1 MCKLVFTILFV
12 SVLVHYYTT
21 VLPPLFSSSDFI
33 RKVLIH
39 FYSYSCLLW
48 WWRCDILIIL
58 TYCFASCVFISF
70 LHVTTI
76 FKCNLGLLIGLSPL
90 SIFFFWSSPCHVYI
104 LYTMECALSG
114 IKRTMFIMKQII
126 YIHIAYIILWK
137 CMEYIKKYF

>member
-21 VLPPLFSSSDFI
+21 VLPPLFSLSNFI

-39 FYSYSCLLW
+39 FYSYSCFLW

-90 SIFFFWSSPCHVYI
+90 SIFFFLVKSMSCLYIIYYGVCPKWDKTYYVYNETNYI
-104 LYTMECALSG
+104 YTYC
-114 IKRTMFIMKQII
+114 IYHIMKM
-126 YIHIAYIILWK
+126 YGIH
-137 CMEYIKKYF
+137 